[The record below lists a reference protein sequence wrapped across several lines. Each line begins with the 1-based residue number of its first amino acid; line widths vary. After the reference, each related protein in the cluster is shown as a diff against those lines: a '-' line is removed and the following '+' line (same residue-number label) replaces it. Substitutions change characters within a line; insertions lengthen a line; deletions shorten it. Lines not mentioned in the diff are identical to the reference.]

1 MEGGREHGREAVR
14 TYWTRQFGMIDSHV
28 EPEAFAQVD
37 GRVEVRVHQVV
48 RDLDGDV
55 LSDGYVQ
62 HAYTLRDGL
71 VTRMDIEP
79 AG

>member
-1 MEGGREHGREAVR
+1 MSTHSSRWSKAFRR
-14 TYWTRQFGMIDSHV
+14 T
-28 EPEAFAQVD
+28 A

-48 RDLDGDV
+48 RNPEGDV

-71 VTRMDIEP
+71 VARMDIEP
-79 AG
+79 A